1 MRRLIVLAIV
11 ALLGVAPLGGLTV
24 RAQEPDEAWN
34 NVARPTAGAPLE
46 MLDELQ
52 SNLTTLGAQSQ
63 AGEVQSIRDRLAEQD
78 PKTGYVVSFLEPL
91 SHIPEIPTAELMAVY
106 IRSGEFIFD
115 NMGPDPFTVIP
126 GGDGKV
132 NTVTIRDEGQV
143 AYYTVNE
150 GSSGLLQDENNVD
163 CTGYCVVTPPAGAA
177 NQPRIALQL
186 LEGDCVILPGAELC
200 VWCLFNQH
208 LAPGVTTG
216 MLYVFP
222 LLPMTVTPE
231 EFTWIQTWDAAPG
244 QMETSS
250 PARLAAATDDSV
262 QVEPLSGVMSWAFF
276 NPAPNCRTG

>member
-1 MRRLIVLAIV
+1 M
-11 ALLGVAPLGGLTV
+11 
-24 RAQEPDEAWN
+24 
-34 NVARPTAGAPLE
+34 
-46 MLDELQ
+46 
-52 SNLTTLGAQSQ
+52 
-63 AGEVQSIRDRLAEQD
+63 QSIRDRLAEVDSQ
-78 PKTGYVVSFLEPL
+78 TGYVVSFLQPL

-132 NTVTIRDEGQV
+132 NTVTIGGDDQV

-150 GSSGLLQDENNVD
+150 GASGLLYDENNQG
-163 CTGYCVVTPPAGAA
+163 CTGYCVVTPPQGAA
-177 NQPRIALQL
+177 NEPRIALQL
-186 LEGDCVILPGAELC
+186 LEGDWVILPGAELC

-222 LLPMTVTPE
+222 LLPATVTPE
-231 EFTWIQTWDAAPG
+231 EFTWIQTWDAAPRPG